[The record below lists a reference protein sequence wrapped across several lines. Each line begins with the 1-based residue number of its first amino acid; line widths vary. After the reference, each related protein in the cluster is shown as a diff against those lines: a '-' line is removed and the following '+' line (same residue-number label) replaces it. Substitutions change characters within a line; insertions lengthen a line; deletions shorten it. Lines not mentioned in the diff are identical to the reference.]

1 MWSACGCFLFVSTA
15 LYRPGAEGREPQEC
29 NYSYLIDILISS
41 KGYYLIII
49 TQEIIPK
56 LNNKYLIPMDNMF
69 SL

>member
-1 MWSACGCFLFVSTA
+1 MGVSC
-15 LYRPGAEGREPQEC
+15 LSVQGAGGGEPQEC

-49 TQEIIPK
+49 TQEIIPISISYQWK
-56 LNNKYLIPMDNMF
+56 CNDNMF